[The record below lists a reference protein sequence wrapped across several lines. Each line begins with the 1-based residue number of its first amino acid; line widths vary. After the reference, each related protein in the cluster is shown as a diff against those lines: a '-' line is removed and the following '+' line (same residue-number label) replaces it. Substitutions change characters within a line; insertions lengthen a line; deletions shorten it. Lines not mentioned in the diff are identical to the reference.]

1 MSKIIHSNLLH
12 HALLLAVG
20 LALMSVGIDSKA
32 ITITYVNAGSS
43 DSRVFVG
50 FANDASG
57 YTTSDLV
64 MDPAAYSRN
73 DTAFGPL
80 PAPGNPA
87 NFDAK
92 AYAAA
97 ELGTNLNCTS
107 CYGVRSVFAPLLYPS
122 TYFQAHGE
130 TLAPTG
136 TYSSNAFSFS
146 GDTTSTSPTA
156 WIVHVDPSGAEVAGT
171 PTQVMVTGSIA
182 GFVSVA
188 GASSANALWNVM
200 SPSNGTVMSGTANQS
215 TVGSTNFSDSGT
227 LIFTIPLGSTFEL
240 LVNYDLSTSGSGGGA
255 NSTSEVSQS
264 LVEVSAVIL
273 PPVAPVVVSVSFPGP
288 SIGGTTVVSPAGP
301 FHKNRTIPLR
311 VQVRDADGNLLS
323 DDEAAKLDA
332 RIVVYPTSEKGDGK
346 PVELKPMPQRKDDT
360 FRYNA
365 GSNQFFYNLSTYG
378 PAWSAGQT
386 YRIEVRINGK
396 PLGEGFFALR

>member
-1 MSKIIHSNLLH
+1 MSTIIHSNPLRRLLV
-12 HALLLAVG
+12 LSLG
-20 LALMSVGIDSKA
+20 LVLMSVVIDSNA
-32 ITITYVNAGSS
+32 ITVTYVNVGPG

-57 YTTSDLV
+57 NTTSDLV
-64 MDPAAYSRN
+64 SDPAAYSRN
-73 DTAFGPL
+73 DTLYGPL
-80 PAPGNPA
+80 PPAGNLPS
-87 NFDAK
+87 FDAM
-92 AYAAA
+92 AYGAA
-97 ELGTNLNCTS
+97 ELGTDLNCTV

-122 TYFQAHGE
+122 TFFQAHGE

-156 WIVHVDPSGAEVAGT
+156 WIIHVDPSGSEVAGT
-171 PTQVMVTGSIA
+171 PTQVTVSGSIA

-188 GASSANALWNVM
+188 GASMSNALWNVM
-200 SPSNGTVMSGTANQS
+200 SPSYGTVMSGTASQS
-215 TVGSTNFSDSGT
+215 TAGTTNFSDSGT
-227 LIFTIPLGSTFEL
+227 LIFTIPLGSTFDL
-240 LVNYDLSTSGSGGGA
+240 LVNYDLSTSGSGAGA

-273 PPVAPVVVSVSFPGP
+273 PPVAPVVTVSFPGP
-288 SIGGTTVVSPAGP
+288 TLGGTTVVSPAGP
-301 FHKNRTIPLR
+301 FHKNRTIPIR
-311 VQVRDADGNLLS
+311 IEVRDADGELLG
-323 DDEAAKLDA
+323 DEEASKLDA

-378 PAWSAGQT
+378 PAWTAGQT
-386 YRIEVRINGK
+386 YRIEVRIDGK
-396 PLGEGFFALR
+396 PLGEAFFALR

>member
-1 MSKIIHSNLLH
+1 MSTIIHSNPLRRLLV
-12 HALLLAVG
+12 LSLG
-20 LALMSVGIDSKA
+20 LVLMSVVIDSNA
-32 ITITYVNAGSS
+32 ITVTYVNVGPG

-57 YTTSDLV
+57 NTTSDLV
-64 MDPAAYSRN
+64 SDPAAYSRN
-73 DTAFGPL
+73 DTLYGPL
-80 PAPGNPA
+80 PPAGNLPS
-87 NFDAK
+87 FDAM
-92 AYAAA
+92 AYGAA
-97 ELGTNLNCTS
+97 ELGTDLNCTV

-122 TYFQAHGE
+122 TFFQAHGE

-156 WIVHVDPSGAEVAGT
+156 WIIHVDPSGSEVAGT
-171 PTQVMVTGSIA
+171 PTQVTVSGSIA

-188 GASSANALWNVM
+188 GASMSNALWNVM
-200 SPSNGTVMSGTANQS
+200 SPSYGTVMSGTASQS
-215 TVGSTNFSDSGT
+215 TAGTTNFSDSGT
-227 LIFTIPLGSTFEL
+227 LIFTIPLGSTFDL
-240 LVNYDLSTSGSGGGA
+240 LVNYDLSTSGSGAGA

-273 PPVAPVVVSVSFPGP
+273 PPVAPVVTVSFPGP
-288 SIGGTTVVSPAGP
+288 TLGGTTVVSPAGP
-301 FHKNRTIPLR
+301 FHKNRTIPIR
-311 VQVRDADGNLLS
+311 IEVRDADGELLG
-323 DDEAAKLDA
+323 DEEASKLDA

-378 PAWSAGQT
+378 PAWTAGQT

-396 PLGEGFFALR
+396 PLGEAFFALR

>member
-1 MSKIIHSNLLH
+1 MSTIIHSNLLRR
-12 HALLLAVG
+12 ALFLSLG
-20 LALMSVGIDSKA
+20 LALLSVGIDTNA
-32 ITITYVNAGSS
+32 ITITYVNAGPS

-57 YTTSDLV
+57 NTTSDLIS
-64 MDPAAYSRN
+64 DPAAYSRN
-73 DTAFGPL
+73 DTLYGPL
-80 PAPGNPA
+80 PPPGNLPS
-87 NFDAK
+87 FDAM
-92 AYAAA
+92 AYGAA
-97 ELGTNLNCTS
+97 ELGTDLNCTV

-156 WIVHVDPSGAEVAGT
+156 WIVHVDPSGSEVAGT
-171 PTQVMVTGSIA
+171 PTQVTVTGSIA

-188 GASSANALWNVM
+188 GASMADALWNVM
-200 SPSNGTVMSGTANQS
+200 SPSNGTVMSGTASQS
-215 TVGSTNFSDSGT
+215 TPGTTNFSDSGT
-227 LIFTIPLGSTFEL
+227 LTFTIPLGGTFDL
-240 LVNYDLSTSGSGGGA
+240 LVNYDLSTSGSGAGA

-264 LVEVSAVIL
+264 LVQVSAVIL
-273 PPVAPVVVSVSFPGP
+273 PPVAPVVTVSFPGP
-288 SIGGTTVVSPAGP
+288 TLGGTTVVSPAGP
-301 FHKNRTIPLR
+301 FHKNRTIPIR
-311 VQVRDADGNLLS
+311 IEVRDANGELLS
-323 DDEAAKLDA
+323 DEEASKLDA

-365 GSNQFFYNLSTYG
+365 GSDQFFYNLSTYG
-378 PAWSAGQT
+378 PAWTAGQT
-386 YRIEVRINGK
+386 YRIEVRLNGK
-396 PLGEGFFALR
+396 PLGEAFFALR